1 MVSRRQMAEIAMRYT
16 TTMSAAM
23 LRALG
28 VGRMAAGR
36 QYMGP
41 HDRGAYKGV
50 LQCFRN
56 EGSPMDGLR

>member
-1 MVSRRQMAEIAMRYT
+1 MVSRRQMAKIAMRYT

-28 VGRMAAGR
+28 VVRMAAGHR
-36 QYMGP
+36 YMSP
-41 HDRGAYKGV
+41 RDRGAYKGV
-50 LQCFRN
+50 LRCFRN